1 MNKMSHGS
9 ERKMTEVEFHT
20 LMNNAYKFL
29 GVECQQQ
36 VTNSIFVEADKDK
49 DSLITYVEYFQ
60 IINKYICKK
69 TLTESKPEPV
79 PQGK

>member
-1 MNKMSHGS
+1 MHLMNKMSHGS

-36 VTNSIFVEADKDK
+36 VTNSIFV
-49 DSLITYVEYFQ
+49 
-60 IINKYICKK
+60 
-69 TLTESKPEPV
+69 
-79 PQGK
+79 